1 MNVALDDYW
10 VIAFCYHSTADE
22 NCYWFVNSIL
32 NFFLCFAFCDGFWSF
47 RCVSFIKDAVR
58 LTLYS

>member
-22 NCYWFVNSIL
+22 NCYWFVNSIF
-32 NFFLCFAFCDGFWSF
+32 NFLFCVLHFATFSDHLD
-47 RCVSFIKDAVR
+47 VSVLLR
-58 LTLYS
+58 TL